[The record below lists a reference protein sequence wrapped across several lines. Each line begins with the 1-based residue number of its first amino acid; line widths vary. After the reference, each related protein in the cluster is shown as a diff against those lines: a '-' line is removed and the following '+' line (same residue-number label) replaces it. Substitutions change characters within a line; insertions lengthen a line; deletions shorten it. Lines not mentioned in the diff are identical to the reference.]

1 MGMIASTPN
10 ADSSMCATSP
20 RAFPNGAGHI
30 TGDDRRAEAFLRDAE
45 AIQHVLLPRRVPP
58 PWRPSPPEA
67 PGTRRS
73 RAPLERRLPAWSGCS
88 GFPGCPTVSPTVM
101 PGLIRGVSTCICSR
115 ISAAISSTRGRAKV
129 CRIRAILGNGHRVSV
144 IGASLLWGRT
154 PHWGEKAPSRRVSFQ
169 RRFPNGGRGCT
180 LYRKTNKNSV
190 LY

>member
-1 MGMIASTPN
+1 MSDRLTIL
-10 ADSSMCATSP
+10 TSKSV
-20 RAFPNGAGHI
+20 FTG
-30 TGDDRRAEAFLRDAE
+30 TGDLPFEGFVAVRGNRIEAVGTKCEVASYLTQADEVVDLGDR
-45 AIQHVLLPRRVPP
+45 
-58 PWRPSPPEA
+58 
-67 PGTRRS
+67 
-73 RAPLERRLPAWSGCS
+73 
-88 GFPGCPTVSPTVM
+88 TVM

-180 LYRKTNKNSV
+180 IYRKTNKNSV